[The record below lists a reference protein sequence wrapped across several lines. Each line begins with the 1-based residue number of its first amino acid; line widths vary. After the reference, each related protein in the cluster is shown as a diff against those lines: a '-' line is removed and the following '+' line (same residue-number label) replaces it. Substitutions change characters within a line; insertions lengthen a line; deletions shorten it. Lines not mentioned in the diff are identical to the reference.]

1 MMKNLLIFSVS
12 CLAACSAAGQLET
25 VDPASNTIEAAVMV
39 SDNTNSTEPTDIYD
53 ISFKTIRGEPMP
65 FKQFEGKAVL
75 VVNTASRCGY
85 TGQYAGLQELHE
97 TFSEQGLV
105 VLGAPSNDF
114 GGQEPGQEAEI
125 KTFCEINYGVTFPLT
140 SKVQTVGPDKHPF
153 WTAAIAALGD
163 KAQPK
168 WNFHKV
174 LLAADGVFVQ
184 AYPSGVKP
192 ADTELVADI
201 ERALP

>member
-1 MMKNLLIFSVS
+1 M
-12 CLAACSAAGQLET
+12 
-25 VDPASNTIEAAVMV
+25 
-39 SDNTNSTEPTDIYD
+39 
-53 ISFKTIRGEPMP
+53 
-65 FKQFEGKAVL
+65 
-75 VVNTASRCGY
+75 VNTASRCGY
-85 TGQYAGLQELHE
+85 TGQYAGLQELYE
-97 TFSEQGLV
+97 TFSDQGLV
-105 VLGAPSNDF
+105 VLGVPSNDF

-140 SKVQTVGPDKHPF
+140 SKVSTTGTERHAF
-153 WTAAIAALGD
+153 WVAAKAALGE

-174 LLAADGVFVQ
+174 LVSADGSFVQ

-201 ERALP
+201 ERSLPN

>member
-1 MMKNLLIFSVS
+1 MS
-12 CLAACSAAGQLET
+12 LAACNAAGQSDSREPNPKT
-25 VDPASNTIEAAVMV
+25 QEDAVMAIEGNDA
-39 SDNTNSTEPTDIYD
+39 SAQSTVYD
-53 ISFKTIRGEPMP
+53 VEFKTIRGEPLS
-65 FKQFEGKAVL
+65 FSHFAGKAVL

-85 TGQYAGLQELHE
+85 TGQYAGLQELYE
-97 TFSEQGLV
+97 TFSDQGLV
-105 VLGAPSNDF
+105 VLGVPSNDF

-140 SKVQTVGPDKHPF
+140 SKVSTTGTERHAF
-153 WTAAIAALGD
+153 WVAAKAALGE

-174 LLAADGVFVQ
+174 LVSADGSFVQ

-192 ADTELVADI
+192 ADAELVADI
-201 ERALP
+201 ERSLPN

>member
-1 MMKNLLIFSVS
+1 MSLV
-12 CLAACSAAGQLET
+12 ACNAAGQSDSREPNPKT
-25 VDPASNTIEAAVMV
+25 QEDAVMP
-39 SDNTNSTEPTDIYD
+39 SEGNDASAQSTVYD
-53 ISFKTIRGEPMP
+53 VEFKTIRGEPLP
-65 FKQFEGKAVL
+65 FSQFAGKAVL

-85 TGQYAGLQELHE
+85 TGQYAGLQELYE
-97 TFSEQGLV
+97 TFSDQGLV
-105 VLGAPSNDF
+105 VLGVPSNDF

-140 SKVQTVGPDKHPF
+140 SKVSTTGTERHAF
-153 WTAAIAALGD
+153 WVAAKAALGE

-174 LLAADGVFVQ
+174 LVSADGSFVQ

-201 ERALP
+201 ERSLPN

>member
-1 MMKNLLIFSVS
+1 MS
-12 CLAACSAAGQLET
+12 LAACNAAGQSDSREPNPKT
-25 VDPASNTIEAAVMV
+25 QEDAVMAIEGNDASAQTTV
-39 SDNTNSTEPTDIYD
+39 YD
-53 ISFKTIRGEPMP
+53 VEFKTIRGEPLP
-65 FKQFEGKAVL
+65 FSHFAGKAVL

-85 TGQYAGLQELHE
+85 TGQYAGLQELYE
-97 TFSEQGLV
+97 TFSDQGLV
-105 VLGAPSNDF
+105 VLGVPSNDF

-140 SKVQTVGPDKHPF
+140 SKVSTTGTERHAF
-153 WTAAIAALGD
+153 WVAAKAALGE

-174 LLAADGVFVQ
+174 LVSADGSFVQ

-201 ERALP
+201 ERSLPN